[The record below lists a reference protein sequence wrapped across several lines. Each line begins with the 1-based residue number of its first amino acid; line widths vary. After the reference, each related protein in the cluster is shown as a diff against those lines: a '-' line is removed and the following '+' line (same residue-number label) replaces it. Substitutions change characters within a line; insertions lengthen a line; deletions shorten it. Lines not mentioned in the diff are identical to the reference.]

1 MAKAQNVWGI
11 EIGQSSLKAMRCHL
25 EGEQVVTDAFD
36 FIEYPKILSQ
46 PEAEPEKLIAE
57 ALEQFLS
64 RNETKGCKVA
74 VSVPGQSG
82 LAKFFKPPPM
92 DAKKIPDIVK
102 YEAKQQIPYDL
113 NEVIWDYQRMPGAMI
128 EEGFAFEAEVGLFA
142 MKRDAVYRAL
152 KPLRAAGLEIDVV
165 QLAPLA
171 IYNMVAYDRFD
182 ERLKTETFDSEAPP
196 SSTVVLA
203 MGTDSTDLIVTNGFR
218 VWQRSMPLGGNHFT
232 RQLTKDLKL
241 TFAKAEHLKKN
252 AMAADDPKLVFQA
265 MKPVFNDMVTEV
277 QRSVSFYK
285 SLNKKSDL
293 AGMMLLGNSTKL
305 PGLQPFLNKNLGYEV
320 EICDTFKKLEGGEV
334 LNSPAFKEHQLA
346 FGVVYGLCLQLLGL
360 GPVQTNLIPKEI
372 VTERMIRAKKPWAV
386 IAASLLMLGML
397 ANIYFLY
404 RQWHYVHPDFWK
416 GAIAKADET
425 KSQSDTE
432 IKTDEE
438 KKVRINLL
446 SVIGSEVAGNAD
458 RRLMW
463 LELLRAVNAAI
474 PRDAAFVGKPYPPAN
489 EFPYAQRKDVHVET
503 LESRYFDDLTT
514 WFDEQRKKQYLADF
528 NGRRELLGNQAGDF
542 KAAAVAAPGAG
553 GAAGGDA
560 TAGGDAAAGGDGAA
574 APPADA
580 AAAPAEGGEGAEGEI
595 KGPEGAGWVIE
606 LKGYHYYRDDRMK
619 PTERANWEK
628 QNYVRRT
635 LLENIENGSVVLPAD
650 LAGTGATFTF
660 KELGIGFPMMI
671 SGKSTPV
678 KIPNPEYYRIT
689 GKPMPGSETGGGTMG
704 GSGGMG
710 MGPASSGGGTPGTA
724 SGGGNSSAAAGLDE
738 GGSSSEGGGAVGG
751 SGGLG
756 GGGGVGGVVKNEKG
770 EVVPPSFDVEKYEF
784 VVQFCWL
791 EKPLSKRVEER
802 LKAEA
807 EAKQKADEAA
817 GAAPAVEDSAAAGVP

>member
-1 MAKAQNVWGI
+1 MAKAQHVWGI
-11 EIGQSSLKAMRCHL
+11 EIGQSSLKALRCHL
-25 EGEQVVTDAFD
+25 EGGQVVTDAFD
-36 FIEYPKILSQ
+36 YIEYPKILSQ

-113 NEVIWDYQRMPGAMI
+113 NEVIWDYQRMPGALI

-152 KPLRAAGLEIDVV
+152 KPLRTSGLEIDLV

-171 IYNMVAYDRFD
+171 IYNMIAYDRFE
-182 ERLKTETFDSEAPP
+182 ERLASETFDAEAPP

-285 SLNKKSDL
+285 SLNKKADL
-293 AGMMLLGNSTKL
+293 SGMILLGNSTKL
-305 PGLQPFLNKNLGYEV
+305 PGLQPFLNKNLGYDV
-320 EICDTFKKLEGGEV
+320 EICDTFKKLEGSEV
-334 LNSPAFKEHQLA
+334 INSPAFKEHQLA
-346 FGVVYGLCLQLLGL
+346 FGVVYGLCLQLLGR
-360 GPVQTNLIPKEI
+360 GPIKTNLIPKEI
-372 VTERMIRAKKPWAV
+372 VTERMIKAKKPWAL

-397 ANIYFLY
+397 ANVYFLY
-404 RQWHYVHPDFWK
+404 RQWYNVHPDLWNS
-416 GAIAKADET
+416 AISRADET
-425 KSQSDTE
+425 KNFSENE
-432 IKTDEE
+432 IKIDSE
-438 KKVRINLL
+438 KTNKISLL
-446 SVIGSEVAGNAD
+446 TVIGAEVAGNAD
-458 RRLMW
+458 RRLLW
-463 LELLRAVNAAI
+463 LELLRAINAAI
-474 PRDAAFVGKPYPPAN
+474 PRDEELKGKPYPPPH
-489 EFPYAQRKDVHVET
+489 EYPYQYRKDIHVEKVD
-503 LESRYFDDLTT
+503 SRYFDDLAT
-514 WFDEQRKKQYLADF
+514 WFDEQHKRQYEEDKI
-528 NGRRELLGNQAGDF
+528 GRLLLLGS
-542 KAAAVAAPGAG
+542 AAADAPKTPPAAAAADGA
-553 GAAGGDA
+553 
-560 TAGGDAAAGGDGAA
+560 TGDAAA
-574 APPADA
+574 ADA
-580 AAAPAEGGEGAEGEI
+580 AAPADATATDATATTTGEGGAEGGAAAGT
-595 KGPEGAGWVIE
+595 GPTGPGWVVE
-606 LKGYHYYRDDRMK
+606 LKCYHYYRDDRM
-619 PTERANWEK
+619 TNIDERANWEK

-635 LLENIENGSVVLPAD
+635 IIDLLENGSIVLPAD
-650 LAGTGATFTF
+650 LSGAMTTFTF

-671 SGKSTPV
+671 SGAAVNV
-678 KIPNPEYYRIT
+678 KIPNPKYYELT
-689 GKPMPGSETGGGTMG
+689 GQPMPGDGPGTGSLMGSGTGGGLGMPSMG
-704 GSGGMG
+704 
-710 MGPASSGGGTPGTA
+710 
-724 SGGGNSSAAAGLDE
+724 SADDE
-738 GGSSSEGGGAVGG
+738 GGAPTPGR

-756 GGGGVGGVVKNEKG
+756 APAGFGGAGSSGNAGASGAGRTGVVKDEKG
-770 EVVPPSFDVEKYEF
+770 EEVKPSFDVVRYDF
-784 VVQFCWL
+784 TIQFCWV

-802 LKAEA
+802 LKAEQEAKAKA
-807 EAKQKADEAA
+807 EAEAA
-817 GAAPAVEDSAAAGVP
+817 ATGGDSVAATE